1 MRSHPWKFELS
12 GGREG
17 VQIALLGKELS
28 VRGVQA
34 FALGSRMRQQLEEHG
49 YTLPVEL
56 SLCSFENIQPL
67 SQVFGFLSSAFLSD
81 KVGLHRFCPP
91 ATLTLTSPAA
101 EGKPFSL
108 LYRMGPFSQ
117 WLCFSYLPVTFFIY
131 IPLGMIFYFL
141 HPLQVR
147 HLHFLT
153 SGLCCSAGL

>member
-17 VQIALLGKELS
+17 VQIAVLGKELS

-34 FALGSRMRQQLEEHG
+34 FTSGSRMRQQLEEHG

-56 SLCSFENIQPL
+56 SLCSFESIQPL

-117 WLCFSYLPVTFFIY
+117 WLCFSYLPVTFFFLYIY
-131 IPLGMIFYFL
+131 LWE
-141 HPLQVR
+141 
-147 HLHFLT
+147 
-153 SGLCCSAGL
+153 